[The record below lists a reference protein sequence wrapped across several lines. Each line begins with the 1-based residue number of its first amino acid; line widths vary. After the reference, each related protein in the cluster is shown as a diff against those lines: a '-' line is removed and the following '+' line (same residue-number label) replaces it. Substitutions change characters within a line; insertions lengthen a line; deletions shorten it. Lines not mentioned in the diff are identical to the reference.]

1 MLNMM
6 TRSQYTCYL
15 EVLSLNTS
23 DINFKLYSFN
33 SLWYWI
39 DFFKEKKITDEE
51 KKNRSSRAIFIY
63 IQKKKNKNKKKT
75 KTTCT
80 YKMAINAILITK
92 IRIFGVYFTIIHQE
106 TD

>member
-1 MLNMM
+1 M
-6 TRSQYTCYL
+6 Y
-15 EVLSLNTS
+15 
-23 DINFKLYSFN
+23 
-33 SLWYWI
+33 
-39 DFFKEKKITDEE
+39 EKKITEE
-51 KKNRSSRAIFIY
+51 KNRYPELYLFIY
-63 IQKKKNKNKKKT
+63 EKIRIKKKT